1 MAKVKG
7 LTQKQKVF
15 VYEYLRDFNG
25 TKAAMAAGYP
35 AKSASAIASENLNK
49 PEIQKLIKDFQKKV
63 EQQALISQDMIIRE
77 LTRYGFRWMDGSYGK
92 ITGSKEA
99 IAALDKL
106 GQHFGMWDKKDAG
119 SSSDKDSRKNALKRI
134 SQYLAKR
141 TSNDGGD
148 GSE

>member
-25 TKAAMAAGYP
+25 TKAAIAAGYP
-35 AKSASAIASENLNK
+35 AKSAGSIAHENLNK
-49 PEIQKLIKDFQKKV
+49 PEIQKLIKEFQAKV
-63 EQQALISQDMIIRE
+63 EKQAIVSQDMILRE
-77 LTRYGFRWMDGSYGK
+77 LARYGFRWMDGSYAK

-99 IAALDKL
+99 IAALEKL
-106 GQHFGMWDKKDAG
+106 GQHFGMWEKKDAG
-119 SSSDKDSRKNALKRI
+119 SGTNKDSRKDALKRI

-141 TSNDGGD
+141 TANNGGD
-148 GSE
+148 GSK